1 MPARITKRHQ
11 RRMSPTNRAMLTGI
25 MLWGGTTASVVF
37 ALGLA
42 LYPAWLLGGTL
53 ATFAMFGFDKLQAKR
68 DTRRSGRGRV
78 PERALLLLSF
88 IGGAFGGL
96 AGMIIFRHKIRT
108 TAFVVAVP
116 LFVLLHVG
124 VAWWL
129 LIGRYG
135 N

>member
-1 MPARITKRHQ
+1 MPARIPQRKR
-11 RRMSPTNRAMLTGI
+11 RGSPTNRAMVTGI
-25 MLWGGTTASVVF
+25 TLWGGTTACLVF

-68 DTRRSGRGRV
+68 DPGRSGRGRV
-78 PERALLLLSF
+78 PERALLLLSL

-108 TAFVVAVP
+108 TAFVIAVP

-129 LIGRYG
+129 LLGQYG